1 MRVLVGLFLLLA
13 TLDAETPIEQMKQST
28 VRIHIAV
35 FDPSRNQGG
44 IIGSGS
50 GFVIGDRHIA
60 TNWHVCCSPLPR
72 ELARFR
78 TALIVSTDK
87 DHQLQAQVKWRSAEK
102 DLAILETDKPLERT
116 PVRFA
121 GRKSLKETLTVWAIG
136 FPGAADRAGGE
147 EGIFIPTITEGKI
160 SRFIAGS
167 FQSEGT
173 ATRIIQHTAATN
185 PGNSGGP
192 LFDDCGRVIGVNR
205 AKSLTTVITA
215 NGRTERVPMGDD
227 INWSVETAELLPELS
242 RFNISQ
248 DSTDEAC
255 VAEPPVVVSQAQ
267 PLSQWMVGGQVV
279 SFGAAAAAL
288 LLAMNRRV
296 RTTVTQKVT
305 QRFHSH
311 RGSQAPTQPKPP
323 SPQQARPVAGM
334 RRASL
339 RGVAGAYAGTSIEL
353 DSTCTLGRDPQLA
366 NLVFPNESA
375 QVSKRHCEVR
385 FDAAAGKFYLQD
397 TWSSNGTFLASGQR
411 VAAGSAVELRPGDR
425 FYLGTPDNMF
435 EVRLEP

>member
-1 MRVLVGLFLLLA
+1 MKLLCLLFALFG
-13 TLDAETPIEQMKQST
+13 TLDADAPIEQMKQGT

-35 FDPSRNQGG
+35 FDPASNQGA
-44 IIGSGS
+44 IVGSGS

-60 TNWHVCCSPLPR
+60 TNWHVCCMPLPR

-78 TALIVSTDK
+78 TAAIVSTDK
-87 DHQLQAQVKWRSAEK
+87 DHQYPAAVKWRSAEK
-102 DLAILETDKPLERT
+102 DLAILETDKPVERQ

-121 GRKSLKETLTVWAIG
+121 SRKSLKETLTVWAIG

-173 ATRIIQHTAATN
+173 ATRLIQHTAATN

-205 AKSLTTVITA
+205 AKSLITVVTE

-227 INWSVETAELLPELS
+227 INWSVEAAELLPELS
-242 RFNISQ
+242 RFDIQPDAS
-248 DSTDEAC
+248 DAAC
-255 VAEPPVVVSQAQ
+255 TAPPIQVSQTQ
-267 PLSQWMVGGQVV
+267 PVSQWMMGGQVV
-279 SFGAAAAAL
+279 SFGVAAAAL

-296 RTTVTQKVT
+296 RSTVSQKVT
-305 QRFHSH
+305 QRLHSH
-311 RGSQAPTQPKPP
+311 RAPQSVPP
-323 SPQQARPVAGM
+323 PAAG

-339 RGVAGAYAGTSIEL
+339 RGLAGAYAGTSIDLE
-353 DSTCTLGRDPQLA
+353 SVCTLGRDPQLA
-366 NLVFPNESA
+366 NLVFPNDSA

-385 FDAAAGKFYLQD
+385 FDAAARRFFLQD

-411 VAAGSAVELRPGDR
+411 IPAGTSVELRPGDR
-425 FYLGTPDNMF
+425 FYLGTPENMF
-435 EVRLEP
+435 EVRLES

>member
-1 MRVLVGLFLLLA
+1 MKLLCLAFALSGL
-13 TLDAETPIEQMKQST
+13 LDAEAPIEQMKQSV

-35 FDPSRNQGG
+35 VDPTSGRAVV
-44 IIGSGS
+44 IGSGS
-50 GFVIGDRHIA
+50 GFVIGDRYIA
-60 TNWHVCCSPLPR
+60 TNWHVCCMPLPR
-72 ELARFR
+72 ELARLR
-78 TALIVSTDK
+78 TAVIVSTDK
-87 DHQLQAQVKWRSAEK
+87 DHPYPAAVKWRSAEK
-102 DLAILETDKPLERT
+102 DLAILETDKPVQRQ

-121 GRKSLKETLTVWAIG
+121 SRKSLKETITVWAIG
-136 FPGAADRAGGE
+136 FPGAADRAGGD

-173 ATRIIQHTAATN
+173 ATRLIQHTAATN

-205 AKSLTTVITA
+205 AKSLITVITE
-215 NGRTERVPMGDD
+215 NGRMERVPMGDD
-227 INWSVETAELLPELS
+227 INWSVEAAELVPELS
-242 RFNISQ
+242 RFDIQPELS
-248 DSTDEAC
+248 DAAC
-255 VAEPPVVVSQAQ
+255 APPPAVSQTQ
-267 PLSQWMVGGQVV
+267 PVSQWLLGGQVV

-296 RTTVTQKVT
+296 RSTVSQKVT
-305 QRFHSH
+305 QRLGSH
-311 RGSQAPTQPKPP
+311 RKPQSAP
-323 SPQQARPVAGM
+323 SPAAG

-339 RGVAGAYAGTSIEL
+339 RGVAGAYAGLSIDLE
-353 DSTCTLGRDPQLA
+353 SVCTLGRDPHLA
-366 NLVFPNESA
+366 NLVFPNDSA

-385 FDAAAGKFYLQD
+385 FDAAAKRFFLQD

-411 VAAGSAVELRPGDR
+411 VPAGTAVELRPGDR

-435 EVRLEP
+435 EVRLES